1 MSLSENM
8 LRDRLRVATS
18 KDHAALDAIASALDF
33 DTAFGYGGFLWAS
46 AAALIPLEQALER
59 AGVDGWLEDWP
70 LRSRRAALA
79 LDLAALDVSPPVSKP
94 EPTPSRAFGVGLL
107 YVLEGSRLGARV
119 LARRV
124 RGAGPDLPIAYLTH
138 GDDGD
143 AWRSFLTW
151 LEAQPKVG
159 LRTDEA
165 IAGARYGFQCFSTAF
180 EIVVSPGVLNVRAGA
195 HARI

>member
-1 MSLSENM
+1 MRLPENT
-8 LRDRLRVATS
+8 LRDRLRAATY
-18 KDHAALDAIASALDF
+18 KDHAALDAIASATDVG
-33 DTAFGYGGFLWAS
+33 AAVGYARFLNAS
-46 AAALIPLEQALER
+46 AAALTPLELALER

-70 LRSRRAALA
+70 LRTRRAALA
-79 LDLAALDVSPPVSKP
+79 RDLAVLGVSTPTA
-94 EPTPSRAFGVGLL
+94 EPAATPSHSFGVGLL

-124 RGAGPDLPIAYLTH
+124 RGAGLDLPIAYLTH
-138 GDDGD
+138 GDD
-143 AWRSFLTW
+143 ANLWRSFLAW

-165 IAGARYGFQCFSTAF
+165 VAGARYGFQRFSTAF
-180 EIVVSPGVLNVRAGA
+180 EAVASPGVLNVRAGV